1 VAFKKIESGVLMDS
15 FFSQLEVPK
24 LSDTDIQM
32 MSPLALAYLGDAVYE
47 IFVRTYIVSTS
58 KMNVNHLNKMSV
70 NFVKAES
77 QAKIAK
83 FIEAELSEEEL
94 RILKRGRNQK
104 SASVA
109 KNASIGDYRLAT
121 GLESLVGWLYL
132 KEEYKRISIL
142 MNMGI
147 RHIEGDK

>member
-1 VAFKKIESGVLMDS
+1 MES
-15 FFSQLEVPK
+15 FFSQLEIEK
-24 LSDTDIQM
+24 LSEKDIQM

-47 IFVRTYIVSTS
+47 MFVRSYIVSTS
-58 KMNVNHLNKMSV
+58 KQNVNKLNKMSV

-83 FIEAELSEEEL
+83 FIEADLSEDEL

-121 GLESLVGWLYL
+121 GLEALIGWLYL
-132 KEEYKRISIL
+132 REEYKRLNTLIR
-142 MNMGI
+142 MGI
-147 RHIEGDK
+147 RYIEGDE

>member
-1 VAFKKIESGVLMDS
+1 MDS
-15 FFSQLEVPK
+15 FFGQLEVPK
-24 LSDTDIQM
+24 LSQQEIQM

-47 IFVRTYIVSTS
+47 LFVRTYIVSTS
-58 KMNVNHLNKMSV
+58 KLNVNKLNKMSV

-94 RILKRGRNQK
+94 RVLKRGRNQK
-104 SASVA
+104 SGSVA
-109 KNASIGDYRLAT
+109 KNATIGDYRLAT
-121 GLESLVGWLYL
+121 GLEALVGWLYL
-132 KEEYKRISIL
+132 KEEYIRLNTL

>member
-1 VAFKKIESGVLMDS
+1 MDS
-15 FFSQLEVPK
+15 FFGQLEVPK
-24 LSDTDIQM
+24 LSQQDIQM

-47 IFVRTYIVSTS
+47 VFVRTYIVSTS
-58 KMNVNHLNKMSV
+58 KRNVNQLNKMSV

-83 FIEAELSEEEL
+83 FIEQELSEEEL

-109 KNASIGDYRLAT
+109 KNATVGDYRLAT
-121 GLESLVGWLYL
+121 GLESLIGWLYL
-132 KEEYKRISIL
+132 KEEYARLNVL
-142 MNMGI
+142 MTMGI
-147 RHIEGDK
+147 KHIEGVN

>member
-1 VAFKKIESGVLMDS
+1 MES
-15 FFSQLEVPK
+15 FFSQLEIEK
-24 LSDTDIQM
+24 LSEKDIQM

-47 IFVRTYIVSTS
+47 MFVRSYIVSTS
-58 KMNVNHLNKMSV
+58 KQNVNKLNKMSV

-83 FIEAELSEEEL
+83 FIEEDLSEDEL

-121 GLESLVGWLYL
+121 GLEALIGWLYL
-132 KEEYKRISIL
+132 REEYKRLNTLIR
-142 MNMGI
+142 MGI
-147 RHIEGDK
+147 RYIEGDE

>member
-1 VAFKKIESGVLMDS
+1 MES
-15 FFSQLEVPK
+15 FFGQLEIPK
-24 LSDTDIQM
+24 LSDKDIQM
-32 MSPLALAYLGDAVYE
+32 MSPLSLAYLGDVVYE
-47 IFVRTYIVSTS
+47 LFIRTYIVSTS
-58 KMNVNHLNKMSV
+58 KMNVNRLNKMSV

-77 QAKIAK
+77 QAKIAR
-83 FIEAELSEEEL
+83 FIEPELSEEEI
-94 RILKRGRNQK
+94 RVLKRGRNQK

-121 GLESLVGWLYL
+121 GLEALVGWLYL
-132 KEEYKRISIL
+132 KEEYRRLNTL